1 MKSVIVGFKNVDEA
15 MRSILKI
22 EGSEMNNLNRLLNR
36 DNLSEFREKHG
47 EMKENASVNS
57 KLAKPKQPKAGS
69 VETNDDNSYLDTP
82 L

>member
-1 MKSVIVGFKNVDEA
+1 MIVGFKNVDEA

-36 DNLSEFREKHG
+36 DNLSEFTEKHG
-47 EMKENASVNS
+47 EMKENASVNP

-69 VETNDDNSYLDTP
+69 MEINDDNSYLDTP